1 MRSTTL
7 TLSGDTTDF
16 TISFQPPI
24 RLDPKKE
31 YEAAFLSL
39 ETYNSIPNITEKN
52 NTFKYSTDNGN
63 TWKIIKL
70 PVDAY
75 EYKQIAAE
83 IQRQMVENND
93 YDEDSRRDLPPAA
106 IAAPPTY
113 TSAPPPAYASTPLT
127 DYTKNPFYINFS
139 TCRLS
144 SLIEITNPTYKIDFG
159 VENSLGPTLGFST
172 EVLSHGV
179 HKSPK
184 IVDITNISSILIN
197 VDFIEGGY
205 VNKTY
210 SQAIHNFSPKVGP
223 GYKIFEQP
231 SPELIFY
238 RVSKDFIPDV
248 RVWLTDQN
256 NNIINLQ
263 GERITVRILIK
274 ETKTKWKTP

>member
-1 MRSTTL
+1 MRSITL
-7 TLSGDTTDF
+7 TLTGNTTDF
-16 TISFQPPI
+16 TTSLQPPI

-39 ETYNSIPNITEKN
+39 ETYNSIPNITENN

-70 PVDAY
+70 PMDAY
-75 EYKQIAAE
+75 EYTQIADE
-83 IQRQMVENND
+83 IQRQMVVNND
-93 YDEDSRRDLPPAA
+93 FKNKTDESKTA
-106 IAAPPTY
+106 
-113 TSAPPPAYASTPLT
+113 
-127 DYTKNPFYINFS
+127 FYINFS
-139 TCRLS
+139 ICRLS

-159 VENSLGPTLGFST
+159 VENSIGSSLGFND
-172 EVLSHGV
+172 EVLSLGV

-184 IVDITNISSILIN
+184 IVDITSINSILIN

-205 VNKTY
+205 TSIGVNNARVRTEQASMKLKACY
-210 SQAIHNFSPKVGP
+210 SHAIHNFSPKVGP

-256 NNIINLQ
+256 QDQIDLQ
-263 GERITVRILIK
+263 GERVTIRILLREVNASK
-274 ETKTKWKTP
+274 K

>member
-1 MRSTTL
+1 MRSITL
-7 TLSGDTTDF
+7 TLSGNTTDF
-16 TISFQPPI
+16 TTSFQPPL

-39 ETYNSIPNITEKN
+39 ETYNSIPNVTEKN

-63 TWKIIKL
+63 TWKVIRL
-70 PVDAY
+70 PTDAY
-75 EYKQIAAE
+75 EYTQIADE

-93 YDEDSRRDLPPAA
+93 YLEEEGSNEA
-106 IAAPPTY
+106 
-113 TSAPPPAYASTPLT
+113 
-127 DYTKNPFYINFS
+127 KNAFYINFS
-139 TCRLS
+139 ICRLS
-144 SLIEITNPTYKIDFG
+144 SLIEIKNPTYKIDFG
-159 VENSLGPTLGFST
+159 VENSIGPTLGFSN
-172 EVLSHGV
+172 EVLLQGI

-184 IVDITNISSILIN
+184 IVNITNINSILIN

-210 SQAIHNFSPKVGP
+210 SHAIHNFSPKVGP

-248 RVWLTDQN
+248 RVWVTDQN
-256 NNIINLQ
+256 QNVIDLQ
-263 GERITVRILIK
+263 GEQITVRILIK
-274 ETKTKWKTP
+274 EFH

>member
-52 NTFKYSTDNGN
+52 NTFKYSIDNAS

-75 EYKQIAAE
+75 EYTQIADE
-83 IQRQMVENND
+83 IHRQMVENND
-93 YDEDSRRDLPPAA
+93 FKTEEDEA
-106 IAAPPTY
+106 
-113 TSAPPPAYASTPLT
+113 
-127 DYTKNPFYINFS
+127 KNAFYINFS
-139 TCRLS
+139 ICRLS

-256 NNIINLQ
+256 KNIINLQ

>member
-7 TLSGDTTDF
+7 TLRGDTTDF

-52 NTFKYSTDNGN
+52 NTFKYSTDTGN
-63 TWKIIKL
+63 TWKIMKL

-93 YDEDSRRDLPPAA
+93 YDEA
-106 IAAPPTY
+106 IAVPSTY

-139 TCRLS
+139 ICRLC

-172 EVLSHGV
+172 EVLSQSV

-184 IVDITNISSILIN
+184 IFDITDINSILIN
-197 VDFIEGGY
+197 VDFIEEG
-205 VNKTY
+205 T
-210 SQAIHNFSPKVGP
+210 
-223 GYKIFEQP
+223 
-231 SPELIFY
+231 
-238 RVSKDFIPDV
+238 
-248 RVWLTDQN
+248 
-256 NNIINLQ
+256 
-263 GERITVRILIK
+263 
-274 ETKTKWKTP
+274 

>member
-63 TWKIIKL
+63 TWKIIEL

-75 EYKQIAAE
+75 EYTQIADE

-93 YDEDSRRDLPPAA
+93 FDEAKTA
-106 IAAPPTY
+106 
-113 TSAPPPAYASTPLT
+113 
-127 DYTKNPFYINFS
+127 FYINFS
-139 TCRLS
+139 VCRLS

-172 EVLSHGV
+172 EVLSQGT

-184 IVDITNISSILIN
+184 IFDITDINSILIN

-210 SQAIHNFSPKVGP
+210 SPAIHNFSPKVGP

-256 NNIINLQ
+256 KNIINLQ
-263 GERITVRILIK
+263 GERITIRILIREISK
-274 ETKTKWKTP
+274 SVNDS